1 MGMRRWPRAW
11 WGVVPGLVSIL
22 VFVGYPL
29 VQVMGFS
36 TLDWGGIGE
45 GKPIGLGNYQTLL
58 SDTDLRESLA
68 TTLKFAL
75 LTLPFYIG
83 LSVFIAL
90 EIEGTRLERPVKAV
104 LFLPGLLTV
113 GASAISWYTLFSDYG
128 VLATVTGIV
137 WPWGSEPFAALCF
150 ISAFTIWQHLG
161 YGVLVFSAGLKS
173 ISTEVLEAARMDGA
187 NEKQIRRFI
196 VLPLLKPSLI
206 FLGVVG
212 SLYTLQSYTA
222 VFLLT
227 KGSQETKVLG
237 YYLYKVAFEDYRLGY
252 GSALAIF
259 TLALTFGVA
268 GVQGRFLKRT

>member
-1 MGMRRWPRAW
+1 MRRWPRAW

-58 SDTDLRESLA
+58 SDTDLRESLS
-68 TTLKFAL
+68 TTLKFVL

-128 VLATVTGIV
+128 VFATVTGIV

-212 SLYTLQSYTA
+212 SLYSLQSYTA